1 MNDFDEPYDDEFD
14 EGEEL
19 VAEDWPTVHT
29 PVPVWVLLAGLSAKA
44 FLMYAFLAEHINANI
59 QNPNKRIACPKQ
71 KAIAVVLELADDRQV
86 ATYRKELE
94 ALGAIRTE
102 KYRYAGG
109 MRQGY
114 KYFVRYNP
122 PAGYRGQVRLKHFY
136 DAHPEFKSAA
146 KWEGRTEAAKKTAA
160 ATIPPQGKGPAGTAP
175 KAPAKPAPA
184 REARK
189 KAAKVTLAP
198 EVLTV
203 LAAFRPE
210 LREAMRETAHTDAPK
225 TLVTA
230 VTKALKERTPEQL
243 VSRVLRRWTTH
254 GYAAKFETG
263 RLERPVGAAVAMV
276 RPPAECP
283 DPGCED
289 GELLADGEPC
299 VLCIERGK
307 NYKADHKAAR
317 EAKKEAA
324 ATAASRLLCPG
335 CEQDRGTE
343 GALCPLCVGAF
354 ENDIAGAAER
364 AAEDVARM
372 GSVPAEWTDARARV
386 LGEADQARERARREG
401 AEVLGQLLAAQL
413 AARSAAIDIHRLR
426 LATLDTDRHDRPQE
440 PAHVPEAAPEV
451 PSMPVMYGAEPGPC
465 SGVRW
470 DDSPCGRTTEA
481 EDGLCGVCRGAQ
493 MAQHEDLA
501 TAR

>member
-1 MNDFDEPYDDEFD
+1 MNDFDESYDDAFD
-14 EGEEL
+14 MGQGDEL
-19 VAEDWPTVHT
+19 VGEDWPTVHT
-29 PVPVWVLLAGLSAKA
+29 PVPVWVMLAGLSAKA
-44 FLMYAFLAEHINANI
+44 YLMYAFLAEHINARI
-59 QNPNKRIACPKQ
+59 QNPNRRIACPKQ

-122 PAGYRGQVRLKHFY
+122 PAGYQGQMRLRDFY
-136 DAHPEFKSAA
+136 NAHPEFKATA
-146 KWEGRTEAAKKTAA
+146 KWEGRTEAAKKSAA
-160 ATIPPQGKGPAGTAP
+160 ATVPAQ
-175 KAPAKPAPA
+175 AKPAPA
-184 REARK
+184 PKPAPARAARK
-189 KAAKVTLAP
+189 KAAAVALAP
-198 EVLTV
+198 EVLQV

-230 VTKALKERTPEQL
+230 VTKALKERTAEQL

-254 GYAAKFETG
+254 GYAEKFETG
-263 RLERPVGAAVAMV
+263 RLERPVGAAVAML
-276 RPPAECP
+276 RHGECP

-307 NYKADHKAAR
+307 NYKASHQAAR

-324 ATAASRLLCPG
+324 AAAAARPLCPG

-343 GALCPLCVGAF
+343 GALCPACVAGF
-354 ENDIAGAAER
+354 ERDIAGAAEK
-364 AAEDVARM
+364 AVADVAAM
-372 GSVPAEWTDARARV
+372 AKVPAEWADARERV
-386 LGEADQARERARREG
+386 LGEAEQARERARQDG
-401 AEVLGQLLAAQL
+401 ADGLGQLLAAQL
-413 AARSAAIDIHRLR
+413 AARSAATAVHRLR
-426 LATLDTDRHDRPQE
+426 MATLDDDRHDRPQE
-440 PAHVPEAAPEV
+440 PPAAPESAPEPV
-451 PSMPVMYGAEPGPC
+451 PAAPAMPVMYGADPAPC
-465 SGVRW
+465 TGVRW
-470 DDSPCGRTTEA
+470 NGSPCGRTTEA
-481 EDGLCGVCRGAQ
+481 QDGLCGVCRGAQ
-493 MAQHEDLA
+493 MAEHEDLA
-501 TAR
+501 TTR

>member
-1 MNDFDEPYDDEFD
+1 MSGFDDEF
-14 EGEEL
+14 GEDAGDEL

-44 FLMYAFLAEHINANI
+44 FLMYAFLAEHINANV
-59 QNPNKRIACPKQ
+59 QNPQKRIACPKQ

-86 ATYRKELE
+86 ARYRKELE
-94 ALGAIRTE
+94 ALGAVRTE

-122 PAGYRGQVRLKHFY
+122 PAGYQGQMRLQHFY
-136 DAHPEFKSAA
+136 AAHPEFRSAA
-146 KWEGRTEAAKKTAA
+146 KWEGRTEAAKKTA
-160 ATIPPQGKGPAGTAP
+160 TVTVPPQGTGSAGTGNAP
-175 KAPAKPAPA
+175 KAAPA
-184 REARK
+184 RAARK
-189 KAAKVTLAP
+189 KAGQVPLTP
-198 EVLTV
+198 EVLQV
-203 LAAFRPE
+203 LAAYRPE
-210 LREAMRETAHTDAPK
+210 LRESMRETAHTDAPK

-230 VTKALKERTPEQL
+230 VTKALKERTAEQL
-243 VSRVLRRWTTH
+243 VSRVVRRWTAH
-254 GYAAKFETG
+254 GYAGKFETG
-263 RLERPVGAAVAMV
+263 RLERPVGAAVAML
-276 RPPAECP
+276 RHGECP
-283 DPGCED
+283 DAGCED

-307 NYKADHKAAR
+307 DYKASHKAAR
-317 EAKKEAA
+317 DAQKEAT
-324 ATAASRLLCPG
+324 ATAASRMLCPR

-343 GALCPLCVGAF
+343 GTLCPLCVSGF

-364 AAEDVARM
+364 AADDVAKM
-372 GSVPAEWTDARARV
+372 ENVPVEWADARKRV
-386 LGEADQARERARREG
+386 LVEGEQARERARREG
-401 AEVLGQLLAAQL
+401 AEDLGQLLAAQI
-413 AARSAAIDIHRLR
+413 AARSAATDIHQLR
-426 LATLDTDRHDRPQE
+426 LAALDSDRHDRPQGL
-440 PAHVPEAAPEV
+440 APEREPG
-451 PSMPVMYGAEPGPC
+451 PSIPVVYGAEPAPC

-470 DDSPCGRTTEA
+470 DDSPCARATEA

>member
-1 MNDFDEPYDDEFD
+1 MNDFDDEPYDDGY
-14 EGEEL
+14 GEEEEGDQL

-29 PVPVWVLLAGLSAKA
+29 PVPVWVMLAGLSAKA
-44 FLMYAFLAEHINANI
+44 YLMYAFLAEHINARI
-59 QNPNKRIACPKQ
+59 QNPNRRIACPKQ

-114 KYFVRYNP
+114 KYFVRFNP
-122 PAGYRGQVRLKHFY
+122 PAGYQGQMRLRDFY
-136 DAHPEFKSAA
+136 NAHPEFKAAA

-160 ATIPPQGKGPAGTAP
+160 AATVPAQAKPAP
-175 KAPAKPAPA
+175 KPKPAPA

-189 KAAKVTLAP
+189 KAAEVPLAP
-198 EVLTV
+198 EVLKV
-203 LAAFRPE
+203 LEAFRPE
-210 LREAMRETAHTDAPK
+210 LRKAMRETAHTDAPK

-230 VTKALKERTPEQL
+230 VTKALKERTAEQL

-254 GYAAKFETG
+254 GYAEKFETG
-263 RLERPVGAAVAMV
+263 RLERPVGAAVAML
-276 RPPAECP
+276 RHGKCP
-283 DPGCED
+283 DADCED

-317 EAKKEAA
+317 EAKKQAA
-324 ATAASRLLCPG
+324 AAAAARLLCPG

-343 GALCPLCVGAF
+343 GALCPLCVTGF

-364 AAEDVARM
+364 AAEDVVKM
-372 GSVPAEWTDARARV
+372 GSVPPEWTDARARV
-386 LGEADQARERARREG
+386 LGEAEQARERVRREG
-401 AEVLGQLLAAQL
+401 ADVLGQLLAAQF
-413 AARSAAIDIHRLR
+413 AARSAATDIHRLR
-426 LATLDTDRHDRPQE
+426 LASLGADDDRPQE
-440 PAHVPEAAPEV
+440 PTPEPEAAPEV
-451 PSMPVMYGAEPGPC
+451 PSMPVMYGAEPAPC
-465 SGVRW
+465 SGLRW
-470 DDSPCGRTTEA
+470 DGSPCGRTTEA

-501 TAR
+501 AAR